1 MTPADDVAECAA
13 AASRVERIVDAVTGS
28 DTSAELMVVIVTQH
42 VLMQSSVAHMLDFVG
57 RTIDNAPAHIVP
69 HLLDAVTQLN
79 NIAGSLE
86 ALQRPIQTAAIKTG
100 SSETVAHAIEHFRVY
115 AARRR
120 DESAAERQ
128 AKRYEN
134 QPAKPS

>member
-86 ALQRPIQTAAIKTG
+86 AL
-100 SSETVAHAIEHFRVY
+100 
-115 AARRR
+115 
-120 DESAAERQ
+120 
-128 AKRYEN
+128 
-134 QPAKPS
+134 